1 MDGQGT
7 DLLTIDWAFIGS
19 LEGQSV
25 LDGYVPDP
33 NGSQSGVTVATGVDL
48 GQMDKEALRALELP
62 IALARKLAPYVGL
75 KGAMATM
82 ALASMPLSLTPDE
95 AATLDGAA
103 RYPDTHGLIERYG
116 EAAWAR
122 LPDAAQ
128 TVLASVAFQY
138 GPGLAAR
145 CPRFWAAACKQDWP
159 DVIAELRAFGDR
171 YPTRRSKEAD
181 YLESATM

>member
-1 MDGQGT
+1 M
-7 DLLTIDWAFIGS
+7 IDWAFIGS

-75 KGAMATM
+75 KGATATM

-116 EAAWAR
+116 EAA
-122 LPDAAQ
+122 PS
-128 TVLASVAFQY
+128 SVAASS
-138 GPGLAAR
+138 GVRDSGIDASTIVAMAP
-145 CPRFWAAACKQDWP
+145 
-159 DVIAELRAFGDR
+159 LR
-171 YPTRRSKEAD
+171 PT
-181 YLESATM
+181 